1 MKNPLDIP
9 HTDLIKI
16 IQQAVGEKDDGI
28 VGTKT
33 VRAVADL
40 AQRAKDLHA
49 ANERTLA
56 LYAELNKRYAALAAQ
71 AGVDAWM
78 VPADG
83 AAQVREIEIDAE
95 TAAGQG

>member
-9 HTDLIKI
+9 HQDLVKI
-16 IQQAVGEKDDGI
+16 IQQAVSVPDDGI
-28 VGTKT
+28 LGPQT

-40 AQRAKDLHA
+40 AHRVKDLHA

-56 LYAELNKRYAALAAQ
+56 LYVDLNKRYADLAAR

-83 AAQVREIEIDAE
+83 AAQVREIEVDAE